1 MEVLLNSW
9 ALQLLPD
16 NKTGAQLTLDKPIRQ
31 NFLSF
36 NLWEPVLVG
45 AGLLAKAVYQL
56 IHRLADT
63 PPSRTSPFP
72 HKPPPTGF
80 KAYLPDL
87 ILVQLRVISRWVAA
101 GKSAME

>member
-1 MEVLLNSW
+1 VEVLLNSW

-36 NLWEPVLVG
+36 NLWEPVLVE

-56 IHRLADT
+56 
-63 PPSRTSPFP
+63 
-72 HKPPPTGF
+72 
-80 KAYLPDL
+80 
-87 ILVQLRVISRWVAA
+87 
-101 GKSAME
+101 